1 MSDRHE
7 IHGLVFTCAACER
20 PNSEPVAYKGK
31 PDDKDAA
38 LAFVTGCY
46 PASDRKD
53 PPKRKGPL
61 CANCLDHWKINLR
74 NDHFRQCVEAAGML
88 EQKLGGQNK
97 GMVFTT
103 HIAMTNDRIKGVW
116 IASDSH
122 WQEIAIDA
130 DDNRPR
136 RGAWRKGKS

>member
-1 MSDRHE
+1 MSDWQSIE
-7 IHGLVFTCAACER
+7 GLIFTCAACER
-20 PNSEPVAYKGK
+20 PNSEPVSYKGK

-46 PASDRKD
+46 PGPTPND
-53 PPKRKGPL
+53 PPKRKGPI
-61 CANCLDHWKINLR
+61 CANCLRHWKANLK
-74 NDHFRQCVEAAGML
+74 NDHFKRCVEAAGIL
-88 EQKLGGQNK
+88 EGKLGGQNK

-103 HIAMTNDRIKGVW
+103 HISMTSDRIKGVW

-122 WQEIAIDA
+122 WQEITIDA

-136 RGAWRKGKS
+136 RDAWRKGKA